1 MNEEDSRE
9 QTPEDGGEDVV
20 YDLKSVQEAA
30 RFLRISESTVWRY
43 ADQNL
48 LPSYRVGKKR
58 VMFRRS
64 DLEGLLGRVR
74 RRKKEPMAAG
84 AALRL
89 IAMSEGTR
97 TAADAM
103 ERAKE
108 VRERILARRGGVAVS
123 ESWTDI
129 NAAREERTADL

>member
-1 MNEEDSRE
+1 MNDEDSKE
-9 QTPEDGGEDVV
+9 QAPEDGGEDVV

-64 DLEGLLGRVR
+64 DLERLLNRVR
-74 RRKKEPMAAG
+74 KRKEPMAARES
-84 AALRL
+84 LRL
-89 IAMSEGTR
+89 LPMSESTR
-97 TAADAM
+97 SAADAM

-108 VRERILARRGGVAVS
+108 VRERILARRGGVPVS
-123 ESWTDI
+123 ESWEDI

>member
-64 DLEGLLGRVR
+64 DLERLLNRVR
-74 RRKKEPMAAG
+74 KRKEPMAARES
-84 AALRL
+84 LRL
-89 IAMSEGTR
+89 LPMSESTR
-97 TAADAM
+97 SAADAM

-108 VRERILARRGGVAVS
+108 VRERILARRGGVPVS
-123 ESWTDI
+123 ESWEDI